1 MEGRPPLK
9 ATSRVKVAEMPRR
22 RCVKGFTNATVRR
35 RDTDARTNGPL
46 PVEDGPTRIDHVEA
60 ALTHLD
66 QVSGFGRSAAVLILI
81 LTANLAITAL
91 HSYQEWKGAGAP
103 LWRNFGAI
111 VGLHV
116 PDWLGFLL
124 FTAGLT
130 LALWAVGFAG
140 IAGWLPLLGSVSPG
154 LTVGALGG
162 LIGARLSDTL
172 VSHVLLHGV
181 GYRPNPGL
189 GSTPLYVLEAI
200 FIAFAFRPGL
210 SAHVLSAGI
219 GLIAGAAV
227 FVVVLPLL
235 RLVRA
240 AVPAWRRAPWERW
253 QPMPEWAWTGS

>member
-1 MEGRPPLK
+1 M
-9 ATSRVKVAEMPRR
+9 
-22 RCVKGFTNATVRR
+22 
-35 RDTDARTNGPL
+35 
-46 PVEDGPTRIDHVEA
+46 EA
-60 ALTHLD
+60 ALNHLD
-66 QVSGFGRSAAVLILI
+66 QVSGFGRSAPLLILI
-81 LTANLAITAL
+81 LAANLAITAL

-140 IAGWLPLLGSVSPG
+140 IAGWFPLVGLVGPG
-154 LTVGALGG
+154 LAVGALGG

-172 VSHVLLHGV
+172 VSHVLLHGL

-200 FIAFAFRPGL
+200 FIAFAFHPGL
-210 SAHVLSAGI
+210 AAHALPAGI
-219 GLIAGAAV
+219 GLILGAAV
-227 FVVVLPLL
+227 FVAVLPLL
-235 RLVRA
+235 RLLRGL
-240 AVPAWRRAPWERW
+240 VPAWRREPWVRW
-253 QPMPEWAWTGS
+253 QPMPIWASTGS